1 MGMRNFGVGIAV
13 KNNVEAVE
21 LYMKVFGLELGF
33 YEKFP
38 DGTYMHAVLQKDGK
52 EVFSVTNML
61 DDFDAEKQI
70 ISFGVYFDNEA
81 EVREAFNLLS
91 EGGIVK
97 APIGSVPWS
106 PCCASVIDK
115 FGVCWWISIE

>member
-21 LYMKVFGLELGF
+21 FYMKVFGLELGF

-38 DGTYMHAVLQKDGK
+38 DGTYMHAALQKDGK
-52 EVFSVTNML
+52 GVFDVTNML

-97 APIGSVPWS
+97 EPIGSVPWS
-106 PCCASVIDK
+106 PYCASVIDK
-115 FGVCWWISIE
+115 FGVSWWISI